1 MSLIL
6 DGTNGLSDVDGSAS
20 TPAIRG
26 TDTNTGIFFPAA
38 DTIAFAEGGTEVAR
52 FDSAGDFGIG
62 TSNPTEKLDVVA
74 NPSGEDGAIVVRT
87 QFGASYFGGVGN
99 YPAFGYKN
107 GSVLTAA
114 LGYDTNNNA
123 LFTGPASSKQPAY
136 LARAWVNFNGTGT
149 PAIRASGNVSSIID
163 GGTGSFGINFTTAL
177 VDANYAAVAGL
188 QHRAG
193 VNATGMLSWENPY
206 STTQLYMY
214 AYDAGGIA
222 YDPAVVCVAI
232 LR

>member
-1 MSLIL
+1 MPSTISAGTTAGTAIAVAGDTTGNLAFQ
-6 DGTNGLSDVDGSAS
+6 TNGTTTAM
-20 TPAIRG
+20 
-26 TDTNTGIFFPAA
+26 
-38 DTIAFAEGGTEVAR
+38 TITTSQNV
-52 FDSAGDFGIG
+52 GIG
-62 TSNPTEKLDVVA
+62 TTAPTEKLDVVA

-87 QFGASYFGGVGN
+87 QFGVSYFGGVGN

-114 LGYDTNNNA
+114 LGYDTNNNV
-123 LFTGPASSKQPAY
+123 LFTGPASAKFSAY

-149 PAIRASGNVSSIID
+149 PAIRASGNVSSIVD
-163 GGTGSFGINFTTAL
+163 GGTGSFGINFTNAMP
-177 VDANYAAVAGL
+177 DANYAAVAGL

-206 STTQLYMY
+206 TTTQLFMY

-222 YDPAVVCVAI
+222 YDPTVVCVAI
-232 LR
+232 FR